1 MHSLQKRLR
10 KIEAT
15 VNLEPLHVVTWGR
28 GQTFASALK
37 RSGRPACKAS
47 RLLIHLQAMEGGHGS
62 PVVPVPM
69 TPDGAEEYSK
79 AQAWVKGS
87 PNSRIAGA

>member
-62 PVVPVPM
+62 PVVPVPL
-69 TPDGAEEYSK
+69 TEAEKVEQAK
-79 AQAWVKGS
+79 AQAWA
-87 PNSRIAGA
+87 AGAD